1 MFVYFLFVFSF
12 NSKNTKKILL
22 TSWLVIFIPLLFG
35 VDQGW
40 IDSTL
45 IKFIG
50 SCGLRILKDHHLERW
65 MNLIKDELSL
75 DQLGLV
81 VDFLPPPFHLHP
93 FLSLN
98 GQWVKVLRLVLTNRS
113 LIFFDPNQTQL
124 DPWSS
129 ELFCVKDRL
138 LLGQANNQKSIQG
151 PSPFVLAWQV
161 YGAWLTSHDL

>member
-1 MFVYFLFVFSF
+1 MDFLKLLWIKFEVQLCLFIFYLHFILIQKIPKKYIWLLDLLSSFLFCLGL
-12 NSKNTKKILL
+12 I
-22 TSWLVIFIPLLFG
+22 
-35 VDQGW
+35 W
-40 IDSTL
+40 IN
-45 IKFIG
+45 F
-50 SCGLRILKDHHLERW
+50 
-65 MNLIKDELSL
+65 

-81 VDFLPPPFHLHP
+81 AVFLPPPFHLHP

-151 PSPFVLAWQV
+151 PSPFVWHDKFMELGLLV
-161 YGAWLTSHDL
+161 MTSNLCSLPIFLLTGLR